1 MKRLILFVSLSA
13 VIVFASTVFAEEK
26 GSYVSY
32 KKCGGCHI
40 SQRDSWLDTTHA
52 KAFDSLKPKVKA
64 NEKKK
69 AKLDPNKD
77 YTNDKDCIGCHTT
90 GYGEK
95 GGYKPDMPEKKAKF
109 LQSVGCEMC
118 HGAGSLYR
126 KKHKEAGASFKK
138 TKQPTPRKELADTGQ
153 ISNYEEACAGCH
165 LNYKGS
171 PWKGAKEPYTPF
183 TPSVDPK
190 YKLDFEK
197 AVKETGKGKGKGK
210 GKAIHEHFKLR
221 DVFKGEPVSKIRAE
235 LQKTAKEPKAG
246 EEEEE

>member
-210 GKAIHEHFKLR
+210 AIHEHFKLR

>member
-1 MKRLILFVSLSA
+1 MKRVILLGFIA
-13 VIVFASTVFAEEK
+13 AAIVFALTVFAEEK

-40 SQRDSWLDTTHA
+40 SQRDSWLDTSHA
-52 KAFDSLKPKVKA
+52 KAMDSLKPKVKA

-77 YTNDKDCIGCHTT
+77 YTSDKDCIGCHTT

-95 GGYKPDMPEKKAKF
+95 GGYKADMPEKKAQF
-109 LQSVGCEMC
+109 LQGVGCEMC
-118 HGAGSLYR
+118 HGAGSLFR
-126 KKHKEAGASFKK
+126 KKHKEAGANFKK
-138 TKQPTPRKELADTGQ
+138 TKQPTARKELADAGQ
-153 ISNYEEACAGCH
+153 IFNYEEACAACH

-171 PWKGAKEPYTPF
+171 SWKGAKEPYTPF

-197 AVKETGKGKGKGK
+197 AVKETGKA
-210 GKAIHEHFKLR
+210 KAIHAHFKLR
-221 DVFKGEPVSKIRAE
+221 EVFKGEPVPKIRAE
-235 LQKTAKEPKAG
+235 IQKSAKEPKAG

>member
-1 MKRLILFVSLSA
+1 MR
-13 VIVFASTVFAEEK
+13 
-26 GSYVSY
+26 
-32 KKCGGCHI
+32 GCHI

>member
-1 MKRLILFVSLSA
+1 MKRLIMLISVSA
-13 VIVFASTVFAEEK
+13 AIVFASTVFAEEK

-64 NEKKK
+64 KEKKK

-95 GGYKPDMPEKKAKF
+95 GGYKADMPEKKAKF

-153 ISNYEEACAGCH
+153 IFNYEEVCAGCH

-197 AVKETGKGKGKGK
+197 VVKETGKAK
-210 GKAIHEHFKLR
+210 GKAKAIHDHFKLR
-221 DVFKGEPVSKIRAE
+221 EVFKGEPMPKIRAE

-246 EEEEE
+246 EEKEEE

>member
-1 MKRLILFVSLSA
+1 MR
-13 VIVFASTVFAEEK
+13 
-26 GSYVSY
+26 
-32 KKCGGCHI
+32 GCHI

-210 GKAIHEHFKLR
+210 AIHEHFKLR